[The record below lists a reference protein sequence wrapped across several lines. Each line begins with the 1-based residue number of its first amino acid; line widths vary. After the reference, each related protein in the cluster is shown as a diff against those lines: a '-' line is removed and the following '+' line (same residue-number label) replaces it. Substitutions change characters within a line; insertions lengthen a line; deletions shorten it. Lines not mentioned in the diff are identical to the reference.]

1 MITGTQRLW
10 HVPGAAEFMW
20 RDLNGV
26 VALHD
31 RRSGET
37 HLLDALSQQIL
48 ELFRDAPRAPEDVAE
63 RLCADLDATAEEAAG
78 LRDRVA
84 HTVAEFDRL
93 GLIAPWAP

>member
-1 MITGTQRLW
+1 MIMSDQRRW
-10 HVPGAAEFMW
+10 HVPGAAQFIW

-48 ELFRDAPRAPEDVAE
+48 EMLRETPRDPEDLAE
-63 RLCADLDATAEEAAG
+63 RLLAHLGAAAEELPAM
-78 LRDRVA
+78 RRRVA
-84 HTVAEFDRL
+84 HTLAEFDRL
-93 GLIAPWAP
+93 GLIAPLP